1 MSYIN
6 NNWKGIAKG
15 HTAFC
20 ILGGPS
26 TKQVENLQD
35 IIENNFTITVNHNIK
50 TYPNCDMYITADN
63 SIAREYFEDKE
74 FCLFKFT
81 GGKLLRNQAGFNYDP
96 EPIWI
101 QGKKHIIEQNP
112 NLIKVIA
119 CNEFPIYNY
128 SFTTGQLS
136 KHHGEEYCRNTSN
149 THLCI
154 EHRNEQGESWPTLS
168 PTIQESLDNY
178 GIDPLKLMPGGN
190 VSGVLFQLL
199 WFMGFDKVIVVGYG
213 DKGESQGYEDVKYAT
228 KDLNAI
234 DTGNSLWTWS
244 ESEIHAMVTHNHIW
258 SDGLKSLHGSEIC
271 REYCDF
277 KQADYNELENTPT
290 KKQELINK
298 LLNI

>member
-1 MSYIN
+1 MIIKNNYIDFS
-6 NNWKGIAKG
+6 WKGIAKG

-35 IIENNFTITVNHNIK
+35 IIDNNFTVTVNHNIK
-50 TYPNCDMYITADN
+50 TYPNCDMYVTADN

-81 GGKLLRNQAGFNYDP
+81 GGKLLKNQAGFNYNE

-101 QGKKHIIEQNP
+101 QGKKEIIQQNP
-112 NLIKVIA
+112 NLIKIIA

-136 KHHGEEYCRNTSN
+136 KHHGEEYCKSTPN

-154 EHRNEQGESWPTLS
+154 EQRNEQGESWPLLS
-168 PTIQESLDNY
+168 PDIPESITEY
-178 GIDPLKLMPGGN
+178 GTDPLKLISGGN
-190 VSGVLFQLL
+190 VSGILFQLL

-213 DKGESQGYEDVKYAT
+213 DNGTSNGYDDKIFE
-228 KDLNAI
+228 
-234 DTGNSLWTWS
+234 WS
-244 ESEIHAMVTHNHIW
+244 NEEIHAMVTHNTVW
-258 SDGLKSLHGSEIC
+258 KDKLTSLYGSEIC

-277 KQADYNELENTPT
+277 KQSSYNELENTPT
-290 KKQELINK
+290 KKQKLINK
-298 LLNI
+298 LLTL

>member
-1 MSYIN
+1 MGNYIN
-6 NNWKGIAKG
+6 SSWKNIAKG

-26 TKQVENLQD
+26 ISQVND
-35 IIENNFTITVNHNIK
+35 IQSVIKNNFTITVNHNIK

-81 GGKLLRNQAGFNYDP
+81 GGKLLRNQAGFNYDS

-101 QGKKHIIEQNP
+101 QGKKKIIQQNL

-128 SFTTGQLS
+128 SFTTGQLP
-136 KHHGEEYCRNTSN
+136 KHHGEEYCKSTSN

-154 EHRNEQGESWPTLS
+154 EQRNEQGESWPLLS
-168 PTIQESLDNY
+168 PDIPESITEY
-178 GIDPLKLMPGGN
+178 GTNPLKLISGGN
-190 VSGVLFQLL
+190 VSGILFQLL

-213 DKGESQGYEDVKYAT
+213 DDGISNGYDGKIFE
-228 KDLNAI
+228 
-234 DTGNSLWTWS
+234 WS
-244 ESEIHAMVTHNHIW
+244 NEEIHAMVVHNQIW
-258 SDGLKSLHGSEIC
+258 RDKLKSLHGSEIC

-277 KQADYNELENTPT
+277 KQADYNELENTPN
-290 KKQELINK
+290 KKVELINK

>member
-1 MSYIN
+1 MGNYIN
-6 NNWKGIAKG
+6 SSWRNIAKG

-26 TKQVENLQD
+26 ISQVND
-35 IIENNFTITVNHNIK
+35 IQSVIKNNFTITVNHNIK

-81 GGKLLRNQAGFNYDP
+81 GGKLLRNQAGFNYDS

-101 QGKKHIIEQNP
+101 QGKKEIIQQNP

-128 SFTTGQLS
+128 SFTTGQLP
-136 KHHGEEYCRNTSN
+136 KHHGEEYCKSTPN

-154 EHRNEQGESWPTLS
+154 EQRNEQGESWPLLS
-168 PTIQESLDNY
+168 PDIPESITEY
-178 GIDPLKLMPGGN
+178 GTNPLKLISGGN
-190 VSGVLFQLL
+190 VSGILFQLL
-199 WFMGFDKVIVVGYG
+199 WFMGFNKVIVVGYG
-213 DKGESQGYEDVKYAT
+213 DDGISNGYDGKIFE
-228 KDLNAI
+228 
-234 DTGNSLWTWS
+234 WS
-244 ESEIHAMVTHNHIW
+244 NEEIHAMVVHNQTW
-258 SDGLKSLHGSEIC
+258 GDRLKSIHGSEIC

>member
-1 MSYIN
+1 MGNYIDSS
-6 NNWKGIAKG
+6 WKNIAKG

-26 TKQVENLQD
+26 TNQVKD
-35 IIENNFTITVNHNIK
+35 IQSVIENNFTITVNHNIK

-81 GGKLLRNQAGFNYDP
+81 GGKLLRNQAGFNYDS

-101 QGKKHIIEQNP
+101 QGKKEIIQQNP

-128 SFTTGQLS
+128 SFTTGQLP
-136 KHHGEEYCRNTSN
+136 KHHGEEYCKSTSN

-154 EHRNEQGESWPTLS
+154 EQRNEQGESWPLLS
-168 PTIQESLDNY
+168 PDIPESITEY
-178 GIDPLKLMPGGN
+178 GTNPLKLISGGN
-190 VSGVLFQLL
+190 VSGILFQLL

-213 DKGESQGYEDVKYAT
+213 DDGISNGYDGKIFE
-228 KDLNAI
+228 
-234 DTGNSLWTWS
+234 WS
-244 ESEIHAMVTHNHIW
+244 NEEIHAMVTHNMIW
-258 SDGLKSLHGSEIC
+258 KDKLTSLHGSELC

-277 KQADYNELENTPT
+277 KQSDYNELENTPN

-298 LLNI
+298 LLML

>member
-6 NNWKGIAKG
+6 DNWKGIAKG

-26 TKQVENLQD
+26 TNQVKDIQD
-35 IIENNFTITVNHNIK
+35 IISNNFTITVNHNIK

-63 SIAREYFEDKE
+63 SIARKYFENKE

-81 GGKLLRNQAGFNYDP
+81 GGKLLRNQAGFNYDS

-101 QGKKHIIEQNP
+101 QGKKEIIQQNP
-112 NLIKVIA
+112 NLIKIIA

-136 KHHGEEYCRNTSN
+136 KHHGEEYCKSTPN

-154 EHRNEQGESWPTLS
+154 EQRNEQGESWPLLS
-168 PTIQESLDNY
+168 PDIQESLIEY
-178 GIDPLKLMPGGN
+178 GTNPLRLISGGN
-190 VSGVLFQLL
+190 ISGILFQLL

-213 DKGESQGYEDVKYAT
+213 DNGTSNGYDGKLFE
-228 KDLNAI
+228 
-234 DTGNSLWTWS
+234 WS
-244 ESEIHAMVTHNHIW
+244 NEEIHAMVTHNTVW
-258 SDGLKSLHGSEIC
+258 GDKLKTLYGGELC
-271 REYCDF
+271 RNYCNFPQSSYD
-277 KQADYNELENTPT
+277 ELDITP
-290 KKQELINK
+290 INK
-298 LLNI
+298 EKLIEKLLSL

>member
-6 NNWKGIAKG
+6 DNWKGIAKG

-26 TKQVENLQD
+26 TNQIKD
-35 IIENNFTITVNHNIK
+35 IQSVIDNNFTITVNHNIK

-81 GGKLLRNQAGFNYDP
+81 GGKLLRNQAGFNYDS

-119 CNEFPIYNY
+119 CNDFPIYNY
-128 SFTTGQLS
+128 SFTTGQLP
-136 KHHGEEYCRNTSN
+136 KHHGEEYCKSTPN

-154 EHRNEQGESWPTLS
+154 EYRNEQGESYPPLS
-168 PTIQESLDNY
+168 PDIPESIIGY
-178 GIDPLKLMPGGN
+178 GTNPLQLIPGGN
-190 VSGVLFQLL
+190 VSGILFQLL

-213 DKGESQGYEDVKYAT
+213 DDGTSNGYDGKIFE
-228 KDLNAI
+228 
-234 DTGNSLWTWS
+234 WS
-244 ESEIHAMVTHNHIW
+244 NEEIHAMVAHNTIW
-258 SDGLKSLHGSEIC
+258 KDKLTSLHGSEIC

-277 KQADYNELENTPT
+277 KQSTYNDLENNPNN
-290 KKQELINK
+290 KQQLIDK
-298 LLNI
+298 LLRL

>member
-1 MSYIN
+1 MNNFYIN
-6 NNWKGIAKG
+6 NNWKDIAKG

-26 TKQVENLQD
+26 TNQIKD
-35 IIENNFTITVNHNIK
+35 IQSIINNNFTITVNHNIK

-63 SIAREYFEDKE
+63 SISREYFEDKE
-74 FCLFKFT
+74 FCLFKFI
-81 GGKLLRNQAGFNYDP
+81 GGELLRNQASFNYNK

-101 QGKKHIIEQNP
+101 QGKKEIIQQNP

-128 SFTTGQLS
+128 SFTTGQLP
-136 KHHGEEYCRNTSN
+136 KHHGEEYCKSTPN

-154 EHRNEQGESWPTLS
+154 EYRNEQGKSWPTLS

-178 GIDPLKLMPGGN
+178 GNDPLKLIPGGN
-190 VSGVLFQLL
+190 ISAILFQLL

-213 DKGESQGYEDVKYAT
+213 DYGTSNGYEDNRIF
-228 KDLNAI
+228 D
-234 DTGNSLWTWS
+234 WS
-244 ESEIHAMVTHNHIW
+244 EDEIHAIVTHNQIW
-258 SDGLKSLHGSEIC
+258 GDKLKSLHGSEIC

-277 KQADYNELENTPT
+277 KQADYNELENTPN
-290 KKQELINK
+290 KKVELINK

>member
-1 MSYIN
+1 MGNYIDSS
-6 NNWKGIAKG
+6 WKNIAKG

-26 TKQVENLQD
+26 TSQVND
-35 IIENNFTITVNHNIK
+35 IQSVIKNNFTITVNHNIK

-81 GGKLLRNQAGFNYDP
+81 GGKLLRNQAGFNYDS

-101 QGKKHIIEQNP
+101 QGKKEIIQQNP
-112 NLIKVIA
+112 NLIKIIA

-136 KHHGEEYCRNTSN
+136 KHHGEEYCKSTPN

-154 EHRNEQGESWPTLS
+154 EQRNEQGESWPLLS
-168 PTIQESLDNY
+168 PDIPESITEY
-178 GIDPLKLMPGGN
+178 GTDPLKLISGGN
-190 VSGVLFQLL
+190 VSGILFQLL

-213 DKGESQGYEDVKYAT
+213 DDGTSNGYDGKIFE
-228 KDLNAI
+228 
-234 DTGNSLWTWS
+234 WS
-244 ESEIHAMVTHNHIW
+244 NEEIHAMVAHNTIW
-258 SDGLKSLHGSEIC
+258 KDNLKSLHGSELC

-277 KQADYNELENTPT
+277 KQADYNELENTPN
-290 KKQELINK
+290 KKTELINK
-298 LLNI
+298 LLTL

>member
-1 MSYIN
+1 MGNYIN
-6 NNWKGIAKG
+6 STWRDIAKG

-26 TKQVENLQD
+26 VTQVKDIQD
-35 IIENNFTITVNHNIK
+35 IIQNNFTITVNHNIK

-81 GGKLLRNQAGFNYDP
+81 GGKLLKNQAGFSYSE

-128 SFTTGQLS
+128 SFTTGQLP
-136 KHHGEEYCRNTSN
+136 KHHGEEYCKSTPNTY
-149 THLCI
+149 HCI
-154 EHRNEQGESWPTLS
+154 EYRNEQGESYPILS
-168 PTIQESLDNY
+168 PEIPESINQY
-178 GIDPLKLMPGGN
+178 GKNPSQLIPGGN
-190 VSGVLFQLL
+190 VSGILFQLL

-213 DKGESQGYEDVKYAT
+213 DDGTSNGYDGKMFE
-228 KDLNAI
+228 
-234 DTGNSLWTWS
+234 WS
-244 ESEIHAMVTHNHIW
+244 NEEIHAMVTHNLIW
-258 SDGLKSLHGSEIC
+258 RDKLKSIHGSEIC

-277 KQADYNELENTPT
+277 PQSNYSEFQPNPI
-290 KKQELINK
+290 KKTELINK
-298 LLNI
+298 ILNL

>member
-1 MSYIN
+1 MNSFYIN
-6 NNWKGIAKG
+6 NNWKDIAKG

-35 IIENNFTITVNHNIK
+35 IINNNFTVTVNHNIK
-50 TYPNCDMYITADN
+50 TYPNCDMYVTADN

-81 GGKLLRNQAGFNYDP
+81 GGKLLKNQAGFNYNE

-112 NLIKVIA
+112 NLIKIIA

-128 SFTTGQLS
+128 SFTTGQLPT
-136 KHHGEEYCRNTSN
+136 HHGEEYCKSTPN

-154 EHRNEQGESWPTLS
+154 EYRNELGGSWPTLS

-178 GIDPLKLMPGGN
+178 GNDPLKLIPGGN
-190 VSGVLFQLL
+190 VSGILFQLL

-213 DKGESQGYEDVKYAT
+213 DYGTSNGYEDNRIF
-228 KDLNAI
+228 D
-234 DTGNSLWTWS
+234 WS
-244 ESEIHAMVTHNHIW
+244 ENEIHAIVTHNQIW
-258 SDGLKSLHGSEIC
+258 EDKLKSIHGSELC

-277 KQADYNELENTPT
+277 KQADYNELENTPN
-290 KKQELINK
+290 KKVELINK
-298 LLNI
+298 LLNL

>member
-1 MSYIN
+1 MGNYIN
-6 NNWKGIAKG
+6 SSWRNIAKG

-26 TKQVENLQD
+26 ISQVND
-35 IIENNFTITVNHNIK
+35 IQSVIKNNFTITVNHNIK

-81 GGKLLRNQAGFNYDP
+81 GGKLLRNQAGFNYDS

-101 QGKKHIIEQNP
+101 QGKKEIIQQNP

-128 SFTTGQLS
+128 SFTTGQLP
-136 KHHGEEYCRNTSN
+136 KHHGEEYCKSTPN

-154 EHRNEQGESWPTLS
+154 EQRNEQGESWPLLS
-168 PTIQESLDNY
+168 PDIPESITEY
-178 GIDPLKLMPGGN
+178 GTNPLKLISGGN
-190 VSGVLFQLL
+190 VSGILFQLL
-199 WFMGFDKVIVVGYG
+199 WFMGFNKVIVVGYG
-213 DKGESQGYEDVKYAT
+213 DDGISNGYDGKIFE
-228 KDLNAI
+228 
-234 DTGNSLWTWS
+234 WS
-244 ESEIHAMVTHNHIW
+244 NEEIHAMVVHNQIW
-258 SDGLKSLHGSEIC
+258 GDRLKSLHGSEIC

>member
-1 MSYIN
+1 MSNYIDSS
-6 NNWKGIAKG
+6 WKNIAKG

-20 ILGGPS
+20 ILGGS
-26 TKQVENLQD
+26 SVNQVENLQD
-35 IIENNFTITVNHNIK
+35 IIQNNFTVTVNHNIK

-81 GGKLLRNQAGFNYDP
+81 GGKLLKNQAGFNYSE

-101 QGKKHIIEQNP
+101 QGKKHIINQNP
-112 NLIKVIA
+112 NLIKIIA

-128 SFTTGQLS
+128 SFTTGQLP
-136 KHHGEEYCRNTSN
+136 KHHGEEYCKSIPN

-154 EHRNEQGESWPTLS
+154 EYRNEQGESWPILS
-168 PTIQESLDNY
+168 PSIQDSLDNY
-178 GIDPLKLMPGGN
+178 GTNPLKLIPGGN

-213 DKGESQGYEDVKYAT
+213 DNGISNGYED
-228 KDLNAI
+228 NRI
-234 DTGNSLWTWS
+234 FEWS
-244 ESEIHAMVTHNHIW
+244 EDEIHAMVTHNIIW
-258 SDGLKSLHGSEIC
+258 GDKLKSLHGSEIC

-277 KQADYNELENTPT
+277 KQAKYSELETTPS
-290 KKQELINK
+290 KKIELINK
-298 LLNI
+298 LLTV